1 MPLSQINSAS
11 IQDGS
16 VAPVDLT
23 SDAQFYNYKNKI
35 INGSFQVWQ
44 RATTYALTGTFAY
57 GSADR
62 WAVAMGTTAA
72 GIANQVASGLTGF
85 QYALKLGR
93 NSGSTSAG
101 PIYTNQVIENANCY
115 DLQGQ
120 TITVSFWAKAG
131 ANYSASGSALG
142 LAVNTGTGTDS
153 TSLSA
158 TFGGWTGNANPYAG
172 NTTITTTWTRYSV
185 TCTLGSTVTNVG
197 ILFTFIPTGTAG
209 ADDNVYLTGIQLE
222 KGSVATSFDIRPYT
236 TELQLCQR
244 YLPAYS
250 YNSSGTAGYEQIG
263 SGYWTS
269 STSTYIFVPHPVNT
283 RVPPTGLVSDGA
295 SNFLNLYTSN
305 LQTTGLIWTA
315 TAGVRGS
322 LITATATGG
331 GAGGGVILITKN
343 TGGLLY
349 FTGCEL

>member
-1 MPLSQINSAS
+1 
-11 IQDGS
+11 
-16 VAPVDLT
+16 
-23 SDAQFYNYKNKI
+23 
-35 INGSFQVWQ
+35 VWQ

-62 WAVAMGTTAA
+62 WAFAMGATAA
-72 GIANQVASGLTGF
+72 GTASQVASGLTGF
-85 QYALKLGR
+85 QYALKLSR
-93 NSGSTSAG
+93 NSGSTSTG
-101 PIYTNQVIENANCY
+101 FIYADQVVENANTY

-120 TITVSFWAKAG
+120 TVTVSFWARAG
-131 ANYSASGSALG
+131 ANYSAAGSVLG
-142 LAVNTGTGTDS
+142 LTVNTGAGSVDS
-153 TSLSA
+153 TSLTA
-158 TFGGWTGNANPYAG
+158 TFGGWTGNAVPY
-172 NTTITTTWTRYSV
+172 NNNITITTTWTRYSV
-185 TCTLGSTVTNVG
+185 TFAVGSTITNIG
-197 ILFTFIPTGTAG
+197 LLFTFPPSGTAG
-209 ADDNVYLTGIQLE
+209 ADDAVYITGVQLE
-222 KGSVATSFDIRPYT
+222 KGATATSFDYRPFG
-236 TELQLCQR
+236 TELALCQR